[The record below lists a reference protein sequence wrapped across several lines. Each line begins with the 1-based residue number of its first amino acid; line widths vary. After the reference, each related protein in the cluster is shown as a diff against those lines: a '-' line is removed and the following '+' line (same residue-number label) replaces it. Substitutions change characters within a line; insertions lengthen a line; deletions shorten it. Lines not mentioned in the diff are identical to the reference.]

1 MNALN
6 IDSITNQATAASAG
20 NDIEKKAASLSQ
32 SDFIELLVAQVRNQD
47 PTKPLDPSE
56 FMNQLAQFST
66 VNGVQ
71 ELKGSFDSL
80 ATKLSSD
87 QSIKAASLVG
97 RAVLIPGGEALYDGA
112 EPVTGKLSLDGSSP
126 GVNLK
131 VYNQFGEQVRDLA
144 LGSQASG
151 DVLFQWDGFDDV
163 GNAMPAGRYDIVAEA
178 LVDGQN
184 QAVEVSV
191 ETRVN
196 SVSINQELAGYP
208 EATLLNLV
216 TGSSIPLSTVQQI
229 K

>member
-1 MNALN
+1 MNAFN
-6 IDSITNQATAASAG
+6 IDSVTNPTTAATASSG
-20 NDIEKKAASLSQ
+20 IEKNVQSLSQ
-32 SDFIELLVAQVRNQD
+32 NDFIELLVAQVKNQD

-71 ELKGSFDSL
+71 ELKTSFDSL
-80 ATKLSSD
+80 AGKLSSD

-97 RAVLIPGGEALYDGA
+97 RSVMIPGGEALYDGT
-112 EPVTGKLSLDGSSP
+112 EPVTGALTLDGSSP
-126 GVNLK
+126 GVTLK

-144 LGSQASG
+144 LGSQAAG
-151 DVLFQWDGFDDV
+151 EVRFQWDGFDDG
-163 GNAMPAGRYDIVAEA
+163 GNALPAGRYDIVAEA
-178 LVDGQN
+178 LVGGNN
-184 QAVEVSV
+184 QAVPVSV

-208 EATLLNLV
+208 EATLLNLA